1 MTAKLRKKSKKRR
14 AQSIVYFD
22 CAKKADITL
31 VDITD
36 SKNTYTRNCG
46 LKTFMWKVDQLNN
59 IPYFSMTD
67 GYLACYRNAGF
78 WYASFYCMM
87 TKFSD
92 DKILCVIFLSDS
104 VRSMRREW
112 GVHFWTVLEMVWWY
126 ENYLTVSF
134 NDESIKFGLAFF
146 VSSVVF

>member
-59 IPYFSMTD
+59 IPYLNDWRLFSLLQKC
-67 GYLACYRNAGF
+67 GVLICEFLLY
-78 WYASFYCMM
+78 
-87 TKFSD
+87 D
-92 DKILCVIFLSDS
+92 DKILCVIFLSNS

-126 ENYLTVSF
+126 ENYLTVSS

>member
-36 SKNTYTRNCG
+36 SKNTYTRNCS

-59 IPYFSMTD
+59 IPYLNDWRLFTEMRGFDMRVFTLWWQNS
-67 GYLACYRNAGF
+67 LCYISVWLGSK
-78 WYASFYCMM
+78 YAS
-87 TKFSD
+87 
-92 DKILCVIFLSDS
+92 
-104 VRSMRREW
+104 RMRRPFLNCTWDGLMIRELFNCIFQW
-112 GVHFWTVLEMVWWY
+112 WINKIWPSIFCFISCVLTSEPVQ
-126 ENYLTVSF
+126 
-134 NDESIKFGLAFF
+134 D
-146 VSSVVF
+146 